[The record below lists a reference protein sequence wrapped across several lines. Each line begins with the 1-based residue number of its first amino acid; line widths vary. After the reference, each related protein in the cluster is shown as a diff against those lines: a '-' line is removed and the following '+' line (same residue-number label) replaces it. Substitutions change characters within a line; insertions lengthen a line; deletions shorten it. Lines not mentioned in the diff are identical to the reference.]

1 MRETPRP
8 SQPHRVYRACRV
20 EYCWKSS
27 SIEISAMGGS
37 GSASRARTNS
47 ILPRRS
53 QWARVGQTFLR
64 VDLENNTEARLSAH
78 HPVIGGLGFF
88 ERKNLV
94 HRGDAVELTEQK
106 RVFRVDCG
114 ARVPTPH
121 RSAFP
126 EEVQRIDGQSADSAD
141 DHHGSI
147 DTEAA
152 RDRLHGFGA
161 CDGGDDGLGAAHG
174 LQRLGRIAPFAVDV
188 VVRAQGPRQ
197 GFLAAPPI
205 YRHRPEPLPGGELY
219 AQVAKSADPMD
230 RHQIARLRA
239 AVPKGVEGGDA
250 GTEERRGLERVQGLR
265 YVRQGRGERQHV
277 GGVAAVAGDAGDAVN
292 VFAGEGVAPPAM
304 ATVAARTAEPAHPDP
319 RAHVP
324 TFHVRTQGVDHADYF
339 MAGNAWIAEPRHV
352 TFDGDGVTMADPA
365 GVYADADLVTAALGQ
380 LAHLHAEAPARFRNN
395 HCAHLQ
401 HGGLRFGQDQLYRC
415 RGRADL

>member
-1 MRETPRP
+1 MIG
-8 SQPHRVYRACRV
+8 VY
-20 EYCWKSS
+20 
-27 SIEISAMGGS
+27 SAKI
-37 GSASRARTNS
+37 ARDG
-47 ILPRRS
+47 LE
-53 QWARVGQTFLR
+53 RVGYTFLR
-64 VDLENNTEARLSAH
+64 VDLENNTEARLAAH
-78 HPVIGGLGFF
+78 HPVVGGLGFF

-106 RVFRVDCG
+106 RVFRVDRS
-114 ARVPTPH
+114 ARILAPH

-126 EEVQRIDGQSADSAD
+126 EEVQRIIGQSADNAD

-152 RDRLHGFGA
+152 RDRLHGSSA

-174 LQRLGRIAPFAVDV
+174 LQRLGRIAHFAVDV
-188 VVRAQGPRQ
+188 VVRAKGPRQ
-197 GFLAAPPI
+197 GLLVAPPI
-205 YRHRPEPLPGGELY
+205 YRHGPESLPGGELY
-219 AQVAKSADPMD
+219 AQVTKSADPKD

-250 GTEERRGLERVQGLR
+250 GAEEWRGLDWVQGLR

-277 GGVAAVAGDAGDAVN
+277 GGVAAVAVDAGDAVN
-292 VFAGEGVAPPAM
+292 IFAGEGVAPPAM

-319 RAHVP
+319 HAHVP
-324 TFHVRTQGVDHADYF
+324 TFHVRTQGVDHADHF

-352 TFDGDGVTMADPA
+352 TFDDEGVTMADPA
-365 GVYADADLVTAALGQ
+365 GVYADADLVTAGVGQVALLQ
-380 LAHLHAEAPARFRNN
+380 AERRARFRNE

-401 HGGLRFGQDQLYRC
+401 PGGLRSGQDQLYRC
-415 RGRADL
+415 RGRVGL